1 MTPTA
6 APAPPAASDVAPV
19 DARVPARRL
28 LPLAA
33 QHVLAMIAAPV
44 STVFLTAG
52 TLRLAPG
59 ATASL
64 LSAVLVLCGA
74 GALLQSLG
82 VWRIGARLPFVML
95 PGGAATALFLQIAQ
109 DHGTPT
115 AAGSVLLAA
124 ALLIAVLPLY
134 ARVVR
139 LFPPLV
145 MGVTVLLIGIAM
157 IRVAARLVT
166 GPDGAGEP
174 RAVLLAGLTVAATVG
189 AYVLLRGV
197 WRQTA
202 ILTGMAAGVLLAVVT
217 GLGSFTPAPGS
228 GFSLPALLPY
238 GTPRFDVLAAL
249 PLLVFSL
256 TTLAEITGQ
265 TVLNSETVGRAPDP
279 GRDVPRVARAD
290 ALVSLVGG
298 LFGTSLMVTS
308 AENIGI
314 GRLTG
319 VRSRFV
325 TAAAGALLVGIGL
338 ATPVS
343 RALAGIP
350 EAVVGGS
357 SLVVYAVIAVM
368 GVEMLRRADLS
379 GSGTSSM
386 TAALALAAGLLPL
399 LTPGLY
405 DGFPGWARTILGS
418 GVVAGTLTA
427 VLLTALLGRFE
438 GRRESGSEGRDGPS
452 RPVRT
457 KTGKP
462 EPRAPE

>member
-6 APAPPAASDVAPV
+6 APAPPAASGTAPV

-59 ATASL
+59 TTASL
-64 LSAVLVLCGA
+64 LSAVLILCGA

-82 VWRIGARLPFVML
+82 VWRVGARLPFVML

-166 GPDGAGEP
+166 GPDSEGEP
-174 RAVLLAGLTVAATVG
+174 RAVLLAALTVAATVG

-202 ILTGMAAGVLLAVVT
+202 ILTGMAAGVLLAVAT
-217 GLGSFTPAPGS
+217 GLGTFTPAPGS

-238 GTPRFDVLAAL
+238 GTPEFDVLAAL

-265 TVLNSETVGRAPDP
+265 TVLNSETVGRTPDP

-325 TAAAGALLVGIGL
+325 TAAAGALLIGVGL
-338 ATPVS
+338 ATPAS

-368 GVEMLRRADLS
+368 GVEMLRRADLT
-379 GSGTSSM
+379 GTGSM

-405 DGFPGWARTILGS
+405 DGFPGWARTVLGS

-427 VLLTALLGRFE
+427 VLLTALLGRFD
-438 GRRESGSEGRDGPS
+438 RRTVTPEPEPDAA
-452 RPVRT
+452 
-457 KTGKP
+457 KTGTP